1 MLPVYMAK
9 AGGFFFMVFGVS
21 ALMGGLL
28 SINPVWK
35 YGPYDPSKVTAGS
48 QPDWYMGIAEGLLR
62 IMPNWETTVLGHTIS
77 WNIIIPGQVM
87 PFVLFGMIIGWPFLE
102 AWVTGDKR
110 EHHLLQRP
118 RNAPTRTAFLAAMV
132 TVYGLLWAAG
142 GNDIIATQLH
152 LNLNKITYFMRAA
165 VFIIPPIVFY
175 VTRRWCIGLQRAD
188 NDRLLHGYETG
199 IIMRSPDGAY
209 TERHLPISPQRAYT
223 ITARHRDEL
232 YTPESETD
240 EHGVAA
246 RGTRVERARARLS
259 RGMFA
264 DNVQK
269 PTVEELEEAH
279 HHAEHV
285 HELESSLAH
294 PASGHEFDDHQLRDA
309 DDVPLRSH

>member
-1 MLPVYMAK
+1 
-9 AGGFFFMVFGVS
+9 
-21 ALMGGLL
+21 
-28 SINPVWK
+28 
-35 YGPYDPSKVTAGS
+35 
-48 QPDWYMGIAEGLLR
+48 
-62 IMPNWETTVLGHTIS
+62 
-77 WNIIIPGQVM
+77 
-87 PFVLFGMIIGWPFLE
+87 MIIGWPFLE

-142 GNDIIATQLH
+142 GNDILATHLH
-152 LNLNKITYFMRAA
+152 MNLNSITYFMRAA
-165 VFIIPPIVFY
+165 IFIIPPIVFY

-209 TERHLPISPQRAYT
+209 TERHLPISEQRAYT
-223 ITARHRDEL
+223 ITARHRDEI

-240 EHGVAA
+240 EHGVVAP
-246 RGTRVERARARLS
+246 GTRIQRARARLS

-269 PTVEELEEAH
+269 PTVEELEEAT
-279 HHAEHV
+279 APRRARPRARGRPRPPRLGARVRRPRAPRRRRRPPPLPLTPSRRKETPRSRRV
-285 HELESSLAH
+285 GAREA
-294 PASGHEFDDHQLRDA
+294 A
-309 DDVPLRSH
+309 DSRRVVT